1 MDIINAWFA
10 PWYNINPNLQK
21 ATEMNLFKKLG
32 LSLVLFAPIHFR
44 KAARIISSQTQLK
57 SNCSAIAEIRFMN
70 SPIRM
75 REAYISP
82 ASTVMSA
89 ALTTHDADA
98 TAAATSAVA
107 FAKDF
112 RMLFASMTDL
122 FFSFLA
128 ITVRT
133 RSRTR

>member
-57 SNCSAIAEIRFMN
+57 SNCSAIAEIRFIN

-75 REAYISP
+75 RDDCISVALRCVDVRRGSRLRP
-82 ASTVMSA
+82 
-89 ALTTHDADA
+89 LTTRRRRCPYASGG
-98 TAAATSAVA
+98 TSSAPGVC
-107 FAKDF
+107 
-112 RMLFASMTDL
+112 RRPSTGRRC
-122 FFSFLA
+122 S
-128 ITVRT
+128 TSWR
-133 RSRTR
+133 R